1 MPKRSK
7 KNTRATTRAKKKPT
21 PQARKR
27 AKPRTSRAPARQPSP
42 PVEQPSPEHQQVY
55 VETLIQTGEA
65 AHLTKDGKLPA
76 GATHKIVET
85 EDGQVKVVRRRF
97 SIA

>member
-1 MPKRSK
+1 VPKRK
-7 KNTRATTRAKKKPT
+7 KNPRATTRAKKKNMPA
-21 PQARKR
+21 ARKR
-27 AKPRTSRAPARQPSP
+27 AKPRASRAQARRRSA
-42 PVEQPSPEHQQVY
+42 PVEQPSPEHQQAY

-85 EDGQVKVVRRRF
+85 DDGQIKVVRRRF